1 MKLIGDR
8 AKRFWQRATSEPSR
22 GRIAFDIVV
31 GIVAPILCFVFDPF
45 VFRCPS
51 YFLCLFPNL
60 RPFAYVGSGVAMIT
74 LALWLILG
82 RRTRLYSGIVAGVL
96 LTAALFALAIGIVLF
111 PFSLLGLL
119 YVIGVFG
126 LAPLVVAFVFLRN
139 GVIALRCA
147 RERISTAAIVA
158 SALAGLIIVAGFPA
172 ALNYGTYRI
181 VYKSVQTIIH
191 GDDGAAAQ
199 ATQQLKS
206 AFWCS
211 AMCYDDIAWAYH
223 QEQDEAR
230 RSRLERAY
238 EAITGKD
245 VQSRL
250 WMLLD

>member
-1 MKLIGDR
+1 
-8 AKRFWQRATSEPSR
+8 
-22 GRIAFDIVV
+22 
-31 GIVAPILCFVFDPF
+31 
-45 VFRCPS
+45 
-51 YFLCLFPNL
+51 
-60 RPFAYVGSGVAMIT
+60 MIT

-82 RRTRLYSGIVAGVL
+82 RRTGLYSGIVAGVL

-119 YVIGVFG
+119 YVIGVVGF
-126 LAPLVVAFVFLRN
+126 APFVVAFVLLRN
-139 GVIALRCA
+139 GVMALRCA

-158 SALAGLIIVAGFPA
+158 SALAGLILVAGFPA

-181 VYKSVQTIIH
+181 VSRSVQAIIH

-199 ATQQLKS
+199 ATQRLKR

-230 RSRLERAY
+230 RERLEQAY
-238 EAITGKD
+238 EEITGNDLKD
-245 VQSRL
+245 RL
-250 WMLLD
+250 WVLLD